1 MSFLRHIRACNAHDP
16 SAYRPLLVDGRALGF
31 VSIGLAR
38 RLEAFSEIFRVD
50 PAGLRFAESLASFD
64 ARTEAVGELAV
75 RLAEA
80 GDVRPL
86 DGEPYAAVTS
96 WGEPPAFKVDRALV
110 PALGLRSYGVHV
122 NGYVETGP
130 AAADKRMWIGRRADD
145 RRVAP
150 GRLDNLIGGGQPFG
164 LSLAENLRKEGKE
177 EAGLGPDIVDQARPA
192 GAVSYIMAQPDG
204 LRRDTL
210 FVYDLV
216 LDASVRPRNE
226 DGEVAEFSCLP
237 VEEVIARVRDT
248 DDFKFNVPLVIID
261 FLIRHGILTPET
273 PDYLKLVTDLRR

>member
-1 MSFLRHIRACNAHDP
+1 
-16 SAYRPLLVDGRALGF
+16 
-31 VSIGLAR
+31 
-38 RLEAFSEIFRVD
+38 
-50 PAGLRFAESLASFD
+50 
-64 ARTEAVGELAV
+64 
-75 RLAEA
+75 
-80 GDVRPL
+80 
-86 DGEPYAAVTS
+86 
-96 WGEPPAFKVDRALV
+96 
-110 PALGLRSYGVHV
+110 
-122 NGYVETGP
+122 
-130 AAADKRMWIGRRADD
+130 MWIGRRADD

-177 EAGLGPDIVDQARPA
+177 EAGLGPDIVGQARPA

-237 VEEVIARVRDT
+237 MEEVAARVRDT